1 MSLLK
6 LTKAQLVDLCVVRN
20 GEVEALRLRVA
31 ELEGDVQALKGA
43 AVRARAGGPVR
54 SAYVPAPPNAE
65 VLARRAA
72 MAAAREAA
80 MRGGV
85 AVKAVW

>member
-1 MSLLK
+1 MSLTK
-6 LTKAQLVDLCVVRN
+6 LTKAQLIDLVVARN
-20 GEVEALRLRVA
+20 TEIEQLRVQLA
-31 ELEGDVQALKGA
+31 ETEGTVQALKA
-43 AVRARAGGPVR
+43 SAVRARAGGPVR
-54 SAYVPAPPNAE
+54 SAYVPAPPSNE